1 MSKELED
8 LYKDVPKELQEWTK
22 ELKLKE
28 GEEQVANKNEEH
40 AKKGHD
46 TKGRFMKG
54 NPGKPRGSRS
64 ALTQRMLDHA
74 SSLPLTPE
82 EVMAD
87 LFADPRVDPELRLKA
102 AKVYGDW
109 VYYKAPNIEVNMDV
123 EFDTAASI
131 EDQVDL
137 FLERSQEEEQKQKFA
152 RIRKYG
158 RDALY
163 VSEEDFIAFEEAY
176 GAIPEG
182 KGSVPEETKNEA
194 KEQEEE

>member
-1 MSKELED
+1 MSTELEE

-28 GEEQVANKNEEH
+28 GEEQVANENEEH

-64 ALTQRMLDHA
+64 ALTQKMLDFAA
-74 SSLPLTPE
+74 SRPVAPY
-82 EVMAD
+82 EV
-87 LFADPRVDPELRLKA
+87 LYELYTSPTTDDDVKFKA
-102 AKVYGDW
+102 SKTLGEW
-109 VYYKAPNIEVNMDV
+109 VYYKAPNVEVSMDV

-176 GAIPEG
+176 GA
-182 KGSVPEETKNEA
+182 VPVGTKNEA
-194 KEQEEE
+194 KEQEEDVK

>member
-1 MSKELED
+1 MSTELEE
-8 LYKDVPKELQEWTK
+8 LYKDVPDELKEWTK

-54 NPGKPRGSRS
+54 NPGKPKGSRS

-74 SSLPLTPE
+74 ANLPLTPE
-82 EVMAD
+82 EVMASIYSD
-87 LFADPRVDPELRLKA
+87 SRADPELRLKA

-109 VYYKAPNIEVNMDV
+109 VYYKAPNIEVSMDV

-158 RDALY
+158 RDAMY

-182 KGSVPEETKNEA
+182 KSDIPVGAKNSTLTL
-194 KEQEEE
+194 